1 MGTINVVKTIKFV
14 HEFCVVLVKIV
25 TFYSVYG
32 KDAYIISYLFKYKIK
47 EREKVPICSFP
58 VYSLSKVENTLEKNK
73 INYIVVDR
81 RSNYKI
87 EEKVI
92 NKQKN
97 NYEKMLE
104 KANKSI
110 TYVLR
115 IQKIYDFLLEK
126 RDSINIEKKLKQIE
140 EVLQND

>member
-1 MGTINVVKTIKFV
+1 MYQYVAS
-14 HEFCVVLVKIV
+14 L
-25 TFYSVYG
+25 
-32 KDAYIISYLFKYKIK
+32 YIL
-47 EREKVPICSFP
+47 
-58 VYSLSKVENTLEKNK
+58 LAKNK

-104 KANKSI
+104 KANKSK

>member
-14 HEFCVVLVKIV
+14 HEFCVVLVKIG

-32 KDAYIISYLFKYKIK
+32 KDEYINTYLYKYKKK
-47 EREKVPICSFP
+47 ERKNVPICSFP

>member
-14 HEFCVVLVKIV
+14 HEFCVVLVKIG

-47 EREKVPICSFP
+47 ERENVPICSFP

-126 RDSINIEKKLKQIE
+126 RDSIKIEKKLKQIE